1 MNLGKFFL
9 SYQTLC
15 KEGEDYVNYISADL
29 SAQMMSTQN
38 DGQDSDRTYP
48 LMVVQCLLDNQGK
61 QIGGKA
67 KRESKLNRVCL

>member
-1 MNLGKFFL
+1 MNLVKFFL

-15 KEGEDYVNYISADL
+15 KEGEDYLNYISADL

-38 DGQDSDRTYP
+38 DGQDSDRTD
-48 LMVVQCLLDNQGK
+48 LFIVAQCLLDNQGK

-67 KRESKLNRVCL
+67 K

>member
-1 MNLGKFFL
+1 MNLVKFFL

-29 SAQMMSTQN
+29 SAQMMSPQN
-38 DGQDSDRTYP
+38 DGQDSDRTD
-48 LMVVQCLLDNQGK
+48 LFIVAQCLLDNQGK

-67 KRESKLNRVCL
+67 K

>member
-1 MNLGKFFL
+1 MNLVKFFL

-29 SAQMMSTQN
+29 SAQMMSTRN
-38 DGQDSDRTYP
+38 DGQDSDRTD
-48 LMVVQCLLDNQGK
+48 LFIVAQCLLDNQGK

-67 KRESKLNRVCL
+67 K

>member
-1 MNLGKFFL
+1 
-9 SYQTLC
+9 
-15 KEGEDYVNYISADL
+15 
-29 SAQMMSTQN
+29 MSTQN

-48 LMVVQCLLDNQGK
+48 LMVAQCLLDNQGK